1 MPPPPTIQSLEDVAH
16 VLAEIP
22 DGDAGAAKA
31 AEEREPLLS
40 KPSGSLG
47 RLEELTAWLCR
58 WQGRHPP
65 SMGNIQAQVFAANH
79 GITQKGVSA
88 YSADVTGQMVANF
101 EAGGAAINQLCK
113 TFGIGF
119 AVHALALDRPTQDF
133 TEDAA
138 MSEDECLDAMVFGM
152 GTVSDGIDVLCLG
165 EMGIGNTTAAAA
177 LCLALFGGDAGDWTG
192 QGTGITGK
200 ALALKTGIVAA
211 AASRHQADSTG
222 PIDLLRRLGG
232 RELAAI
238 VGAVLA
244 ARSRRVPVLLDG
256 YVATAAAAVLEAT
269 RPGALD
275 HTRIGHVSTEPGH
288 RLLLDKLAKT
298 PLLDLNMRLGEA
310 TGAVLAVQ
318 VLKAAVAC
326 HTGMATFEEGGVTG
340 KLG

>member
-1 MPPPPTIQSLEDVAH
+1 MPPPPTIQSLEDVAR

-65 SMGNIQAQVFAANH
+65 SMGNIQAHVFAANH
-79 GITQKGVSA
+79 GVAQKGVSA
-88 YSADVTGQMVANF
+88 YPADVTGQMVANF

-211 AASRHQADSTG
+211 ATNRHQADSTG

-244 ARSRRVPVLLDG
+244 ARYRRVPVLLDG
-256 YVATAAAAVLEAT
+256 YVATAAAAVLEAS

-298 PLLDLNMRLGEA
+298 PVLDLNMRLGEA

-326 HTGMATFEEGGVTG
+326 HTGMATFEEATVTG